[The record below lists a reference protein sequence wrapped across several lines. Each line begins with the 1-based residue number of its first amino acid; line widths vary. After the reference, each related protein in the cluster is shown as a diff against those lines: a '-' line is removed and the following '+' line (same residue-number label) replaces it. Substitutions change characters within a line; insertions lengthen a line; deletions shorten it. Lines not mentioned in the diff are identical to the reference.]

1 MTQISSDYLNQQSS
15 LNEKKISS
23 RDISLIDSNK
33 SISIYKI
40 KNQKISSIFN
50 RYAYSSI
57 FENREKNLKNKKLNL
72 KLRNSSFSV
81 KKSDVYSTSQNSIY
95 ITQNPSIAEY
105 SQLPLIIEKKENKDI
120 KDNKMKVIIN
130 IKKLFKNKIKN
141 NTNISNKEKD
151 LSKKNAKNNKVL
163 IHKINKNFFK
173 ENNESTNKSANF
185 VKNKKLYEL
194 NRYRTV
200 ENSKNTYIE
209 KLHEY
214 LNSKMICN
222 FKKERFL
229 RLEEFKHNENERMI
243 NKIYSLNKSQNLMN
257 DEYTTKCREY
267 LVKLYKIA
275 ENLENKDNI
284 FYTKVIKLDKDIKSI
299 EKKISE
305 KINEKKIYIKWMI
318 FQIQIR
324 DKLLKI
330 PKQYEKLLSSNIKLP
345 HELEKYK
352 KDIIYPTPDDLI
364 YQFETHKN
372 NNINLMKICQKVV
385 TEKNNLKLE
394 LNKKIKINENLSK
407 INLEINILVQ
417 RRDKVKSR
425 YQLLT
430 KQFETLYETFKSYSN
445 SKKEEKESKIYQKIK
460 NMKNNFVKTKEIEP
474 LFKNKEMEMLYI
486 LKDIEF
492 VLLSEKEKH
501 KYYLEHNKE
510 EIQVALLKILKEK
523 RIERVIANKNLIY
536 EKKLLENNRVIKRA
550 NKKVILPT
558 IKVNWDFFKMSKR
571 SKSVININNIY
582 NENDEL
588 DNNFELIQYE

>member
-120 KDNKMKVIIN
+120 KDNKMKAIIN

-284 FYTKVIKLDKDIKSI
+284 FYAKVIKLDKDIKSI

-407 INLEINILVQ
+407 IDLEINILVQ

-430 KQFETLYETFKSYSN
+430 KQFETLYETFKSYSY

-492 VLLSEKEKH
+492 VLLREKEKH
-501 KYYLEHNKE
+501 KYYLEHNKK
-510 EIQVALLKILKEK
+510 EIQVAVLKTLKEK

-558 IKVNWDFFKMSKR
+558 IKVNWDFCKMSKR

-588 DNNFELIQYE
+588 DNNFEIIQYE